1 MHLLKKIR
9 LSVMKLSAL
18 KAKINPSRL
27 EGRRLDMGLS
37 VSTQINVDEMAYC
50 EKFMLDLK
58 ALIDAVTEDIVSLTI
73 VNIRRKVNERSIQKT
88 S

>member
-1 MHLLKKIR
+1 
-9 LSVMKLSAL
+9 
-18 KAKINPSRL
+18 
-27 EGRRLDMGLS
+27 MGLS